1 MFSSLKT
8 KIIFFIALV
17 MVATAVGVMYFTHRD
32 VGQAMSQAE
41 EASAENVLRLAELNI
56 QGGYQNLLADRID
69 AMAQRKSGLKT
80 QAGVAV
86 SVFEQFATLAQKRL
100 VSKKYAQQ
108 TGLSWLRSVAS
119 MEKEVLFV
127 FDSEGTVIAHPDP
140 ALQSKSIGSLRDMK
154 GRSISR
160 AMSAAS
166 LTAGGDFAVF
176 DWKKPEEE
184 VGSRKL
190 GYFVPVQVWK
200 WTVAAVVDIGDIE
213 AEAQKKLQQII
224 KVLRESFAKIQIA
237 KTGSVFMF
245 NGKRDML
252 IPPHVLQ
259 ELDYPSITN
268 TRTGNL
274 VLDDLMLA
282 AKSSD
287 NALSFLVSKE
297 GRRLDMEAYIRHFK
311 ALDWYITVAVP
322 VQEIQLPAKTL
333 VTRQSL
339 IISLIFLGSLIVAYL
354 LVTRISHPLN
364 LLASYARELPM
375 TDFTAEEE
383 ESSPIDDLSAKY
395 RDEVGRL
402 AESFVFMRA
411 ELRKNVKELMETTAA
426 KERIESELQIAHDI
440 QMGILPKEF
449 PPFPD
454 RHEFEI
460 YATLEP
466 AKEVGGDLYDF
477 FFVDDDHL
485 CFAVG
490 DVSGKGV
497 PAALFMA
504 VSKTL
509 VKMEASKGLPAAE
522 VLSRVNRQLAQ
533 DNPSLMFVTLFLGIL
548 NVRTG
553 EIEYS
558 SGGHDPPYVLS
569 ASGEIQPLELTD
581 GVMLGVTEDFSYQ
594 SKKNLLRKGE
604 TIFLYTDGVTEA
616 KNSDD
621 QLFSDARLQQ
631 MLTRLQEK
639 GTTDIIQSIRTEIEI
654 FSEGTPQY
662 DDITMLALK
671 FNG

>member
-17 MVATAVGVMYFTHRD
+17 MVATAVGVLYFTYRD
-32 VGQAMSQAE
+32 VGHAMSQAE
-41 EASAENVLRLAELNI
+41 EASAKNVLRLVELNI

-80 QAGVAV
+80 QAGVAA
-86 SVFEQFATLAQKRL
+86 SVLEQFAVLASKRLISKKNAQKMGL
-100 VSKKYAQQ
+100 NWLKSVS
-108 TGLSWLRSVAS
+108 S
-119 MEKEVLFV
+119 MENEILFV
-127 FDSEGTVIAHPDP
+127 FDEKGMVIAHPDG
-140 ALQSKSIGSLRDMK
+140 AVEYTSIGSLRDMK

-160 AMSAAS
+160 AMSATS

-176 DWKKPEEE
+176 DWEKPGQE

-190 GYFVPVQVWK
+190 GYFVPFQVWK
-200 WTVAAVVDIGDIE
+200 WTVAAVVDISDIA
-213 AEAQKKLQQII
+213 AETQRKSQQII
-224 KVLRESFAKIQIA
+224 KVLRDTFAKIQIA

-274 VLDDLMLA
+274 LLDDLMFA

-287 NALSFLVSKE
+287 NAISFLVSKE
-297 GRRLDMEAYIRHFK
+297 GRSLDMEAYITHFK
-311 ALDWYITVAVP
+311 ALDWYIAVAVP
-322 VQEIQLPAKTL
+322 VREIQLPAKTL
-333 VTRQSL
+333 VTRQSF
-339 IISLIFLGSLIVAYL
+339 IISLIFLGSLMAAYL
-354 LVTRISHPLN
+354 LVARVSHPLN
-364 LLASYARELPM
+364 LLASYARELPT

-383 ESSPIDDLSAKY
+383 ETSPIDNLSAKY
-395 RDEVGRL
+395 KDEVGRL

-477 FFVDDDHL
+477 FFIDDDHL

-497 PAALFMA
+497 PAAIFMA

-509 VKMEASKGLPAAE
+509 VKMEASKGLPTAE
-522 VLSRVNRQLAQ
+522 VLSRVNRQLSR

-553 EIEYS
+553 EVEYS

-581 GVMLGVTEDFSYQ
+581 GVMLGVTEDFNYQ
-594 SKKNLLRKGE
+594 SKKNLLQKGE

-616 KNSDD
+616 KNTDD

-639 GTTDIIQSIRTEIEI
+639 GTTDIIQSIRSEIEI

>member
-1 MFSSLKT
+1 
-8 KIIFFIALV
+8 
-17 MVATAVGVMYFTHRD
+17 
-32 VGQAMSQAE
+32 
-41 EASAENVLRLAELNI
+41 
-56 QGGYQNLLADRID
+56 
-69 AMAQRKSGLKT
+69 
-80 QAGVAV
+80 
-86 SVFEQFATLAQKRL
+86 
-100 VSKKYAQQ
+100 
-108 TGLSWLRSVAS
+108 
-119 MEKEVLFV
+119 
-127 FDSEGTVIAHPDP
+127 
-140 ALQSKSIGSLRDMK
+140 
-154 GRSISR
+154 
-160 AMSAAS
+160 
-166 LTAGGDFAVF
+166 VF

-200 WTVAAVVDIGDIE
+200 WTVAAVVDISDIE
-213 AEAQKKLQQII
+213 AEAQRKLQQII

-245 NGKRDML
+245 NGEREML

-259 ELDYPSITN
+259 ELDYPSSTN

-274 VLDDLMLA
+274 LLDDLMLA

-287 NALSFLVSKE
+287 NAISFLVSKE
-297 GRRLDMEAYIRHFK
+297 GRSLDMEAYIRHFK

-322 VQEIQLPAKTL
+322 VREIQLPAKTL

-339 IISLIFLGSLIVAYL
+339 IISLIFLGSLVVAYL
-354 LVTRISHPLN
+354 LVTRIAHPLN

-375 TDFTAEEE
+375 SDFTAEEE
-383 ESSPIDDLSAKY
+383 ESSPIDDLSAKF

-402 AESFVFMRA
+402 AESFVFMTT
-411 ELRKNVKELMETTAA
+411 ELRKNVKELMETTAT

-477 FFVDDDHL
+477 FFVDDDRL

-522 VLSRVNRQLAQ
+522 VLSRVNRQLSR

-548 NVRTG
+548 NVRT
-553 EIEYS
+553 
-558 SGGHDPPYVLS
+558 
-569 ASGEIQPLELTD
+569 
-581 GVMLGVTEDFSYQ
+581 
-594 SKKNLLRKGE
+594 
-604 TIFLYTDGVTEA
+604 
-616 KNSDD
+616 
-621 QLFSDARLQQ
+621 
-631 MLTRLQEK
+631 
-639 GTTDIIQSIRTEIEI
+639 
-654 FSEGTPQY
+654 
-662 DDITMLALK
+662 
-671 FNG
+671 

>member
-17 MVATAVGVMYFTHRD
+17 MVATAVGVLYFTYRD
-32 VGQAMSQAE
+32 VGHAMSQAE
-41 EASAENVLRLAELNI
+41 EASAKNVLRLVELNI

-80 QAGVAV
+80 QAGVAA
-86 SVFEQFATLAQKRL
+86 SVLEQFAVLASKRLISKKNAQKMGL
-100 VSKKYAQQ
+100 NWLKSVS
-108 TGLSWLRSVAS
+108 S
-119 MEKEVLFV
+119 MENEILFV
-127 FDSEGTVIAHPDP
+127 FDEKGMVIAHPDG
-140 ALQSKSIGSLRDMK
+140 AVEYTSIGSLRDMK

-160 AMSAAS
+160 AMSATS

-176 DWKKPEEE
+176 DWEKPGQE

-190 GYFVPVQVWK
+190 GYFVPFQVWK
-200 WTVAAVVDIGDIE
+200 WTVAAVVDISDIA
-213 AEAQKKLQQII
+213 AETQRKSQQII
-224 KVLRESFAKIQIA
+224 KVLRDTFAKIQIA

-274 VLDDLMLA
+274 LLDDLMFA

-287 NALSFLVSKE
+287 NAISFLVSKE
-297 GRRLDMEAYIRHFK
+297 GRSLDMEAYITHFK
-311 ALDWYITVAVP
+311 ALDWYIAVAVP
-322 VQEIQLPAKTL
+322 VREIQLPAKTL
-333 VTRQSL
+333 VTRQSF
-339 IISLIFLGSLIVAYL
+339 IISLIFLGSLMAAYL
-354 LVTRISHPLN
+354 LVTRVSHPLN
-364 LLASYARELPM
+364 LLASYARELPT

-383 ESSPIDDLSAKY
+383 ESSPIDDLSARYK
-395 RDEVGRL
+395 DEVGRL

-460 YATLEP
+460 YATVEP

-485 CFAVG
+485 CFVVG

-497 PAALFMA
+497 PAAIFMA

-522 VLSRVNRQLAQ
+522 VLSRVNRQLSR
-533 DNPSLMFVTLFLGIL
+533 DNPTLMFVTLFLGIL

-553 EIEYS
+553 EVEYS

-581 GVMLGVTEDFSYQ
+581 GVMLGVTEDFNYQ
-594 SKKNLLRKGE
+594 SKKNLLKKGE

-616 KNSDD
+616 KNPDD

-639 GTTDIIQSIRTEIEI
+639 GTMDIIQSIRSEIEI

>member
-8 KIIFFIALV
+8 KLIFFIALV
-17 MVATAVGVMYFTHRD
+17 MVATAVGVLYFTHRD
-32 VGQAMSQAE
+32 VGHAMSQAE
-41 EASAENVLRLAELNI
+41 EASAKNVLRLVELNI

-80 QAGVAV
+80 QAGVAA
-86 SVFEQFATLAQKRL
+86 SVLEQFAALAGKRL
-100 VSKKYAQQ
+100 VSKKYAQE
-108 TGLSWLRSVAS
+108 TGLNWLRSVS
-119 MEKEVLFV
+119 STEKEVLLV
-127 FDSEGTVIAHPDP
+127 FNKDGVVIAHPDP
-140 ALQSKSIGSLRDMK
+140 AVESASIGSLRDMK
-154 GRSISR
+154 GRPIAK
-160 AMSAAS
+160 AMSANT
-166 LTAGGDFAVF
+166 LTSNGDFAVF
-176 DWKKPEEE
+176 DWKKPGKKI
-184 VGSRKL
+184 GSRKL
-190 GYFVPVQVWK
+190 AFFTPFQPWQ
-200 WTVAAVVDIGDIE
+200 WTVAAVVDISDIE
-213 AEAQKKLQQII
+213 AEAQKKLQGII
-224 KVLRESFAKIQIA
+224 KVLRQTFTKVQIA

-245 NGKRDML
+245 NGERDML
-252 IPPHVLQ
+252 IPPHGQ
-259 ELDYPSITN
+259 DQLDYGSITN
-268 TRTGNL
+268 TSTGNL
-274 VLDDLMLA
+274 LLDDLMLA
-282 AKSSD
+282 AKSDD
-287 NALSFLVSKE
+287 NALSFVVSE
-297 GRRLDMEAYIRHFK
+297 GGDSLAMEAYVRHFK
-311 ALDWYITVAVP
+311 ALDWYVAVAVP
-322 VQEIQLPAKTL
+322 VREIQLPAKAL
-333 VTRQSL
+333 VTRQSF
-339 IISLIFLGSLIVAYL
+339 IISLIFLGSLMAAYL
-354 LVTRISHPLN
+354 LVTRVSHPLN
-364 LLASYARELPM
+364 LLASYARELPT
-375 TDFTAEEE
+375 TDFTAEVEE
-383 ESSPIDDLSAKY
+383 TSPIDAMSARYK
-395 RDEVGRL
+395 DEVGRL
-402 AESFVFMRA
+402 AESFVFMTD

-553 EIEYS
+553 EVEYS

-581 GVMLGVTEDFSYQ
+581 GVMLGVTEDFNYQ
-594 SKKNLLRKGE
+594 SKKNLLQKGE

-616 KNSDD
+616 KNPDD

-639 GTTDIIQSIRTEIEI
+639 GTMDIIQSIRSEIEI